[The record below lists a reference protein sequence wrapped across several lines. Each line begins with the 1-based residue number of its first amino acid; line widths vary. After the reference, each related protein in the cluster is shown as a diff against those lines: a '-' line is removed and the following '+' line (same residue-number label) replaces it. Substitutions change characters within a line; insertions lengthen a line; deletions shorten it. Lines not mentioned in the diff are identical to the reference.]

1 MEYTNRTNTQEAKTI
16 YSCIYKLISVYLCE
30 IAGNNFASL
39 E

>member
-1 MEYTNRTNTQEAKTI
+1 MEYTNLINAQAAKTI

-30 IAGNNFASL
+30 IAGTTFASI